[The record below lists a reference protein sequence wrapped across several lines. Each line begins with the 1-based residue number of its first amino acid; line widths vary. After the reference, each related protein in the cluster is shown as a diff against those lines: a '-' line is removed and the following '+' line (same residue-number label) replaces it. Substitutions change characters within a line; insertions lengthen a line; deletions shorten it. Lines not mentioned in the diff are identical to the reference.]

1 MSKVKKLFKGLSLLM
16 KQPSL
21 INKVID
27 DADVN
32 QMEVIEK
39 YGLKNGLP
47 TIEITDLF
55 PDFNETV
62 SPYAALEG
70 GSTPID
76 LAFLKACAKKF
87 KECVYLEIGTWRGES
102 VANIAPIAKKCY
114 TINLTDEQMTAIQL
128 TQKHVDLIG
137 FYSKKHA
144 NITHIRES
152 SEKFNFKSLNEKVDV
167 AFIDGDHHYEA
178 VKNDT
183 EKVFEIL
190 KDSSSIIVWHDYGNT
205 PEDIR
210 WDVLKGILAG
220 TPENKR
226 KYLYRVSNTLCAI
239 YCEQE
244 LKGTFHTFPRES
256 EKYFEINVQVK
267 K

>member
-21 INKVID
+21 INKIMD

-32 QMEVIEK
+32 QLEVSEK
-39 YGLKNGLP
+39 YGMKLGLP
-47 TIEITDLF
+47 SIELTDLF
-55 PDFNETV
+55 PDFDETV

-76 LAFLKACAKKF
+76 LAFLKACAKSF
-87 KECVYLEIGTWRGES
+87 SDCVYLEIGTWRGES
-102 VANIAPIAKKCY
+102 VANIAAVAKKCF
-114 TINLTDEQMTAIQL
+114 TVNLTDAQMRHIHL
-128 TQKHVDLIG
+128 TEKHINLIG
-137 FYSKKHA
+137 YFSKNKS
-144 NITHIRES
+144 NVTHVRENS
-152 SEKFNFKSLNEKVDV
+152 KEINLKSLNEKFDLI
-167 AFIDGDHHYEA
+167 FIDGDHHYES

-183 EKVFEIL
+183 EKAFEVL
-190 KDSSSIIVWHDYGNT
+190 KDNNSMIVWHDYGNS

-226 KYLYRVSNTLCAI
+226 KHLYRVSNTLCAV
-239 YCEQE
+239 YCERE
-244 LKGTFHTFPRES
+244 LNGNFHTFPRDS
-256 EKYFEINVQVK
+256 ENYFEINIKLK